1 MNELKVTINE
11 TELPIKEYQGQ
22 RVVTLK
28 EIDTVHERPE
38 GTARKRFNDNKKHFI
53 DGVDFFQLDQPSEIR
68 TLGFERPQGG
78 TPQSVTLITESGYLM
93 LVKSFTDDLAWAVQR
108 QLVNTYFRAAAANP
122 DPRPDRA
129 ACTDT
134 HPLKV
139 FENPDNPYMHS
150 LRVIMIGSEPWF
162 VGKDVVLAVGYR
174 GTKGILDGHVLQRN
188 LLRTNP
194 KSMLVSTRILLDKC
208 GPHVLD
214 LLEQMWFPTLVNVPG
229 LFDLIHSCTRPR
241 VRDFEAWL
249 RERILPALQVELPQS
264 ERPALPTPAPRPG
277 KKEPPADPAQGN
289 RLIGSI
295 CCMLA
300 NADLPTLNA
309 VFRFLSESQT

>member
-38 GTARKRFNDNKKHFI
+38 GTAGRNFNTNKEHFI
-53 DGVDFFQLDQPSEIR
+53 MGTDYFHLTYEEARSTNFV
-68 TLGFERPQGG
+68 ERPNSQGL
-78 TPQSVTLITESGYLM
+78 TLITESGYLM

-241 VRDFEAWL
+241 IRDFEAWL
-249 RERILPALQVELPQS
+249 REGILPALQVELPQS
-264 ERPALPTPAPRPG
+264 ERPALPTPAPSSG

>member
-1 MNELKVTINE
+1 MNNLQIFDHPKFGEVRTITEDGVTLFCGKDVAVALGYKRPADAITAHCKGSVIRRLLTKGGE
-11 TELPIKEYQGQ
+11 QDVKFIPEGDLYRLAAKSELPGAD
-22 RVVTLK
+22 V
-28 EIDTVHERPE
+28 
-38 GTARKRFNDNKKHFI
+38 
-53 DGVDFFQLDQPSEIR
+53 
-68 TLGFERPQGG
+68 FERWIFDVVLPSIRKTGRY
-78 TPQSVTLITESGYLM
+78 SM
-93 LVKSFTDDLAWAVQR
+93 A
-108 QLVNTYFRAAAANP
+108 
-122 DPRPDRA
+122 PRPNRD

-134 HPLKV
+134 HLLKV

-194 KSMLVSTRILLDKC
+194 RSMLVSTRILLDKC
-208 GPHVLD
+208 GPHLLD

-241 VRDFEAWL
+241 IRDFEAWL
-249 RERILPALQVELPQS
+249 REGILPALQVELPQS
-264 ERPALPTPAPRPG
+264 ERPALPTPAPSSG

-300 NADLPTLNA
+300 NADLPTLNS

>member
-38 GTARKRFNDNKKHFI
+38 GTAGRNFRANREHFI
-53 DGVDFFQLDQPSEIR
+53 EGTDFFIVELTDNEIR
-68 TLGFERPQGG
+68 RQFGAGVNAGRTL
-78 TPQSVTLITESGYLM
+78 TLITESGYLM

-194 KSMLVSTRILLDKC
+194 RSMLVSTRILLDKC
-208 GPHVLD
+208 GPHLLD

-241 VRDFEAWL
+241 IRDFEAWL
-249 RERILPALQVELPQS
+249 REGILPALQVELPQS
-264 ERPALPTPAPRPG
+264 ERPALPTPAPSSG